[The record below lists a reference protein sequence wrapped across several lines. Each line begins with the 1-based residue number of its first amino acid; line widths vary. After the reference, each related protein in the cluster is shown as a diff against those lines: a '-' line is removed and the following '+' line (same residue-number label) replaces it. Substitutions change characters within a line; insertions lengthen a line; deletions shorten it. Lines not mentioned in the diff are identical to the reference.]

1 MRTDMPTSRLPLTA
15 NFHFIKSCNYRCR
28 YCYATFAETA
38 GAPVLPDDQVLALV
52 RLLARTYTKVTL
64 AGGEPTLYRRLP
76 ELLTAIKEEGALT
89 NLVTNG
95 SRITPDWIAEHDDV
109 LDFLTLSIDS
119 VDPATHRML
128 GRAARNGAALPVEHC
143 TGLADAAKAAGVVF
157 KVNTVV
163 TTVNARE
170 SVSAF
175 IHRLNPQRWKILQAA
190 PVPGQNDEY
199 IGALTP
205 PRADFD
211 AYVDRHLAGLAG
223 SGIRVV
229 AEPIDLIRGSYI
241 MVDPQG
247 RFFDSTAGTHTYSRP
262 ILQVGLDVAFAE
274 VDFNADLFLARG
286 GDADWRIRPPAT
298 NPPASTPPALVG
310 PGWTRAPHSARQHV
324 DSGRR

>member
-1 MRTDMPTSRLPLTA
+1 MTETRTDTPTSRLPLTV
-15 NFHFIKSCNYRCR
+15 NFHFIKNCNYGCR
-28 YCYATFAETA
+28 YCYATFSETS
-38 GAPVLPDDQVLALV
+38 GALVLPDDQLFGLV

-76 ELLTAIKEEGALT
+76 ELLAAIKEEGALT

-95 SRITPDWIAEHDDV
+95 SRITPEWIEQHAHV

-119 VDPATHRML
+119 ADPATHRRL
-128 GRAARNGAALPVEHC
+128 GRATRSGETLPGQHYID
-143 TGLADAAKAAGVVF
+143 LADAARAAGVVV

-170 SVSAF
+170 SIWGF
-175 IHRLNPQRWKILQAA
+175 IRLLNPQRWKILQAA
-190 PVPGQNDEY
+190 PVAGQNDEY

-211 AYVDRHLAGLAG
+211 TYVQRHQQELAG

-229 AEPIDLIRGSYI
+229 VEPIEQIRGSYI

-247 RFFDSTAGTHTYSRP
+247 RFFDSTAGTHSYSRP

-274 VDFNADLFLARG
+274 VDFDADLFLARG
-286 GDADWRIRPPAT
+286 GDADWRNGQAPDRPRPH
-298 NPPASTPPALVG
+298 ASPVLAGV
-310 PGWTRAPHSARQHV
+310 QE
-324 DSGRR
+324 

>member
-1 MRTDMPTSRLPLTA
+1 MPNSRLPLTA

-28 YCYATFAETA
+28 YCYATFAEVQ
-38 GAPVLPDDQVLALV
+38 GRPVLPDDQVLDLV
-52 RLLARTYTKVTL
+52 RLLAQTYTKVTL

-76 ELLTAIKEEGALT
+76 ELLAAIKEQGALT

-95 SRITPDWIAEHDDV
+95 SRITPEWIEQHARV
-109 LDFLTLSIDS
+109 LDFLTLSIVS
-119 VDPATHRML
+119 VDPATHRTL
-128 GRAARNGAALPVEHC
+128 GRAARDGATLPVEHYI
-143 TGLADAAKAAGVVF
+143 GLADATRAAGVVV

-163 TTVNARE
+163 TTVNAGE
-170 SVSAF
+170 SVSGF
-175 IHRLNPQRWKILQAA
+175 ILQLDPRRWKILQAA
-190 PVPGQNDEY
+190 PVAGQNDEY

-211 AYVDRHLAGLAG
+211 TYVDRHLAGLAD

-229 AEPIDLIRGSYI
+229 AEPIEQIRGSYI

-274 VDFNADLFLARG
+274 VDFDADLFLARG
-286 GDADWRIRPPAT
+286 GDADWRTGQATDRPRPH
-298 NPPASTPPALVG
+298 ASPVLAGV
-310 PGWTRAPHSARQHV
+310 QE
-324 DSGRR
+324 